1 MDLTR
6 LREAATAVLTGEPV
20 AAAYLFGS
28 RARGDGRPDSDADVA
43 VLLDGTVPPDDRLD
57 LSLRLAGALSRAVR
71 LDVHPLVVLDDA
83 PLRLQGRVLRDGVV
97 IFVSDDAARVRYETT
112 TRSRAADYEV
122 VAQRLDRELL
132 AAHARGDR

>member
-1 MDLTR
+1 M
-6 LREAATAVLTGEPV
+6 LREAATAVFTGEPV

-28 RARGDGRPDSDADVA
+28 RARGDERPDSDADVA
-43 VLLDGTVPPDDRLD
+43 VLLDGTVPPHDRLD

-71 LDVHPLVVLDDA
+71 LDVSPLVVLDDA

-97 IFVSDDAARVRYETT
+97 IFVSDDDMRVRYETT
-112 TRSRAADYEV
+112 TRSSAADYEI
-122 VAQRLDRELL
+122 VAERLDRELL